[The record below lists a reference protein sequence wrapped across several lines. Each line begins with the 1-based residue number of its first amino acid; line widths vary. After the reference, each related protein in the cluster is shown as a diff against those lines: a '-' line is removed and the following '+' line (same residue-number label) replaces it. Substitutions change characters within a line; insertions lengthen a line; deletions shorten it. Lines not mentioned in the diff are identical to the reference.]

1 MTEIDFHR
9 REFADGEELAL
20 GLADWTSARLRG
32 AIESRGV
39 ALLIVSGGKSPAR
52 FFDLLSN
59 VDLDWARVA
68 ITLADERR
76 VADDSPRSNARLV
89 RERLLRN
96 RAERARFTPLA
107 DVRLSEDQEL
117 AAASARIAN
126 LPMPADVVVLGMG
139 DDGHTASWFP
149 GADGLAEAMDPAARQ
164 LVAPIVAPDAPEP
177 RLTLTGRVILR
188 ARAIALEIQGEAK
201 LATFAAALEPG
212 PEQAMPVRAVLRG
225 TADRLTVFI
234 SSRTEPSPDL
244 ATEKHLPT

>member
-1 MTEIDFHR
+1 MIETDFHR
-9 REFADGEELAL
+9 REFADSEQVAL
-20 GLADWTSARLRG
+20 GLADWTAERLRE
-32 AIESRGV
+32 AIAARGV

-52 FFDLLSN
+52 FFDRLSN
-59 VDLDWARVA
+59 EDLDWTRVA

-76 VADDSPRSNARLV
+76 VADDSSRSNARLV

-96 RAERARFTPLA
+96 CAEAASFAPLA
-107 DVRLSEDQEL
+107 DIRLPEGQEL

-164 LVAPIVAPDAPEP
+164 LVAPIRAANAGEP

-201 LATFAAALEPG
+201 LATFAAALAPG
-212 PEQAMPVRAVLRG
+212 PEEAMPIRAVLRG
-225 TADRLTVFI
+225 AADRLTVFM
-234 SSRTEPSPDL
+234 SSRTDTAPDL
-244 ATEKHLPT
+244 AAQNHPPA

>member
-1 MTEIDFHR
+1 MMGQISSVANLPMAKSSLRGWPTGPRSVCAKASR
-9 REFADGEELAL
+9 REG
-20 GLADWTSARLRG
+20 
-32 AIESRGV
+32 
-39 ALLIVSGGKSPAR
+39 SGCSSSPAASR
-52 FFDLLSN
+52 RLDSSTCFRMSDLEWS
-59 VDLDWARVA
+59 RVT

-96 RAERARFTPLA
+96 RAEAASFTPLA
-107 DVRLSEDQEL
+107 DVRLPADQEL

-188 ARAIALEIQGEAK
+188 ATGDRARDPGRGEARHFRGG
-201 LATFAAALEPG
+201 ARAGPRGGYAHSRGAARRGGSPNCVHVFANGYFPRSAAERHP
-212 PEQAMPVRAVLRG
+212 
-225 TADRLTVFI
+225 LT
-234 SSRTEPSPDL
+234 
-244 ATEKHLPT
+244 

>member
-1 MTEIDFHR
+1 M
-9 REFADGEELAL
+9 RE
-20 GLADWTSARLRG
+20 
-32 AIESRGV
+32 AIAARGV

-52 FFDLLSN
+52 FFDRLSN
-59 VDLDWARVA
+59 MDLDWTRVA

-76 VADDSPRSNARLV
+76 VADDSSRSNARLV

-96 RAERARFTPLA
+96 RAEAASFTPLA
-107 DVRLSEDQEL
+107 DVRLPEDQEL

-149 GADGLAEAMDPAARQ
+149 GAEGLAEAMDPAARQ
-164 LVAPIVAPDAPEP
+164 LVAPIVAPNAAEP

-201 LATFAAALEPG
+201 LATFAAALAPG
-212 PEQAMPVRAVLRG
+212 PEEAMPIRAVLRG
-225 TADRLTVFI
+225 AADRLTVFM
-234 SSRTEPSPDL
+234 SSRTDTAPDP
-244 ATEKHLPT
+244 AAEKHPPA

>member
-1 MTEIDFHR
+1 MIETDFHR

-20 GLADWTSARLRG
+20 GLADWTAERLRG
-32 AIESRGV
+32 AIAARGV

-52 FFDLLSN
+52 FFDQLSN
-59 VDLDWARVA
+59 LDLEWSRVV

-96 RAERARFTPLA
+96 RAKAASFTPLA
-107 DVRLSEDQEL
+107 DVRLPEDQEL
-117 AAASARIAN
+117 AAASARIAH
-126 LPMPADVVVLGMG
+126 LPTPADVVILGMG

-149 GADGLAEAMDPAARQ
+149 GAQGLAEAMDPGARH
-164 LVAPIVAPDAPEP
+164 LVASIVAPDAPEP

-201 LATFAAALEPG
+201 LATFAAALESG
-212 PEQAMPVRAVLRG
+212 PEEAMPIRAVLRG
-225 TADRLTVFI
+225 AADRLTVFM
-234 SSRTEPSPDL
+234 SSPTEPVADPS
-244 ATEKHLPT
+244 TEKHPPA

>member
-1 MTEIDFHR
+1 MIETDFHR
-9 REFADGEELAL
+9 REFADGEELAH
-20 GLADWTSARLRG
+20 GLADWTAERLRG
-32 AIESRGV
+32 AIAARGV

-52 FFDLLSN
+52 FFDRLSN
-59 VDLDWARVA
+59 LDLDWTRVA

-76 VADDSPRSNARLV
+76 VADDSPRSNARLA

-96 RAERARFTPLA
+96 RAEAASFTPLA
-107 DVRLSEDQEL
+107 DVRLPEDREL

-164 LVAPIVAPDAPEP
+164 LVAPIRAANAGEP

-201 LATFAAALEPG
+201 LATFAAGLEPG
-212 PEQAMPVRAVLRG
+212 PEQAMPIRAVLRG
-225 TADRLTVFI
+225 AADRLTVFMCP
-234 SSRTEPSPDL
+234 RTESAPDP
-244 ATEKHLPT
+244 AAENHPPA